1 MSVQEIIVLI
11 IILVSVTYTVYSI
24 VKIFTVKPEK
34 SCGCSSC
41 DIKSDTKD
49 IRSLVHK
56 KLQLK
61 KIIP

>member
-1 MSVQEIIVLI
+1 MSVQEIIVVI
-11 IILVSVTYTVYSI
+11 IILTTL
-24 VKIFTVKPEK
+24 IFTIYGIIKVFKIKPEN

-56 KLQLK
+56 KLQ
-61 KIIP
+61 

>member
-1 MSVQEIIVLI
+1 MSVQEILVVI
-11 IILVSVTYTVYSI
+11 IILTSVTYTVYSI
-24 VKIFTVKPEK
+24 VKIFSVKPEN

-56 KLQLK
+56 KLQ
-61 KIIP
+61 